1 MAGIGKGPQMPHG
14 HRHPQDVRRLL
25 QNHHVSVHHGNA
37 DGGKEWRD
45 FYVYS
50 NATGLSIAATTAGQP
65 PAIQIEAD
73 SDFILMR
80 MALYA
85 EAAGETFPYP
95 GGQQPQLTLQLQ
107 DGSDSTNLFSSPV
120 PVGLIAGTGQ
130 LPFVLPIYR
139 LFNANGTINLFF
151 FNYGAVQ
158 YNNIVLA
165 LIGQKVKRSG
175 NS

>member
-1 MAGIGKGPQMPHG
+1 MPANYG
-14 HRHPQDVRRLL
+14 RDQT
-25 QNHHVSVHHGNA
+25 QNMQRVLREHHVAVNRGNA
-37 DGGKEWRD
+37 SGGREWKD

-50 NATGLSIAATTAGQP
+50 NPIGLSIAAATAGQP

-73 SDFILMR
+73 SDFSLMR
-80 MALYA
+80 IAAYA

-95 GGQQPQLTLQLQ
+95 GSQQPQLTLQLQ
-107 DGSDSTNLFSSPV
+107 DGSDSRNLFSSPV
-120 PVGLIAGTGQ
+120 PLGLIAGTGQ

-139 LFNANGTINLFF
+139 LFNANGTINLFL

-158 YNNIVLA
+158 YNNIVIA
-165 LIGQKVKRSG
+165 LIGVKIQRSG